1 MLSDGSQARKTNEE
15 KELALLRIEKEGI
28 PVYLVA
34 SLLEMADFGGTN
46 AHPLKNVFNDTENV
60 PLADCETKLVTATSL
75 GANVNLGVYN
85 GALIQLAHERLWL
98 VTVHYVN
105 HWLEVAMKDAISQII
120 DYQECDRFYTTV
132 FYLFKIQENLKH

>member
-60 PLADCETKLVTATSL
+60 PLADCETKLVTATSV

-98 VTVHYVN
+98 LYI
-105 HWLEVAMKDAISQII
+105 M
-120 DYQECDRFYTTV
+120 
-132 FYLFKIQENLKH
+132 